1 MTQHRPVG
9 IVGYGEVGRALA
21 IGFAAAD
28 VPVCAFDVSWLS
40 RKVVPDAGVRHAGSA
55 REVAAAASP
64 VIFVCTPAAG
74 IEAVARELAGRVGPA
89 QLVVDLASATPES
102 KVRAAASLGA
112 ASDAY
117 VDVALSAPP
126 LQDGITARMWA
137 SGPRVDELI
146 RWGDA
151 LGMDIRR
158 LGDRVGEATK
168 LKILRATLTKGLE
181 AILLE
186 SMSTALLHDMDP
198 ELVLRT
204 VESAFDD
211 RPFQTFCDYLVSTGV
226 VHDDRRAIEVGEAA
240 AMAEEVGIASDMA
253 RAAERVLTRAAR
265 LHRPGDAQEF
275 ISALRT
281 YARHA
286 A

>member
-1 MTQHRPVG
+1 MTQRQSVG
-9 IVGYGEVGRALA
+9 IIGYGEVGRALA
-21 IGFAAAD
+21 IGFAAAG
-28 VPVCAFDVSWLS
+28 VSVSGFDLSWAT
-40 RKVVPDAGVRHAGSA
+40 REVVPDDGVRHESCA
-55 REVAAAASP
+55 EDVAASSR

-74 IEAVARELAGRVGPA
+74 IEAVARQLAGHIEPT
-89 QLVVDLASATPES
+89 QLIVDLASATPES
-102 KVRAAASLGA
+102 KIRAAESLGP

-137 SGPRVDELI
+137 SGPRADELI
-146 RWGDA
+146 TWSDS

-158 LGDRVGEATK
+158 LGDRVGQATK

-186 SMSTALLHDMDP
+186 SMSAALLHDMDP

-240 AMAEEVGIASDMA
+240 AMAEEVGIESDMA
-253 RAAERVLTRAAR
+253 RAAERVLTRASK
-265 LHRPGDAQEF
+265 LHQPGDEQEF

>member
-1 MTQHRPVG
+1 MTQQQAVG
-9 IVGYGEVGRALA
+9 IIGYGEVGRALA
-21 IGFAAAD
+21 IGFAAAG
-28 VPVCAFDVSWLS
+28 VPVSAFDLS
-40 RKVVPDAGVRHAGSA
+40 FARGTPDDDGVRYPGSGV
-55 REVAAAASP
+55 EIAAASR
-64 VIFVCTPAAG
+64 VIFVCTPAAA
-74 IEAVARELAGRVGPA
+74 IEPVAKELAGHIEA
-89 QLVVDLASATPES
+89 HHLIVDLASATPES
-102 KVRAAASLGA
+102 KIRAAESLGS
-112 ASDAY
+112 ASGAY

-137 SGPRVDELI
+137 SGPRAEELI
-146 RWGDA
+146 EWSDT

-158 LGDRVGEATK
+158 LGDRVGQATK

-186 SMSTALLHDMDP
+186 SMSAALLHDVDP
-198 ELVLRT
+198 EIILGSVS
-204 VESAFDD
+204 SAFDD

-240 AMAEEVGIASDMA
+240 AMAEQVGIASDMA
-253 RAAERVLTRAAR
+253 RAAERVLTRASK
-265 LHRPGDAQEF
+265 LHQAGDQQEF

-281 YARHA
+281 YARQA

>member
-1 MTQHRPVG
+1 MTKQQSVG
-9 IVGYGEVGRALA
+9 IIGYGEVGRSLA
-21 IGFAAAD
+21 ISFAASGVPVSAFDLSFGTREGAPDEGVVYESSSAD
-28 VPVCAFDVSWLS
+28 V
-40 RKVVPDAGVRHAGSA
+40 
-55 REVAAAASP
+55 AASSR

-74 IEAVARELAGRVGPA
+74 IESVARDLAGHIEPHH
-89 QLVVDLASATPES
+89 LIVDLASATPES
-102 KVRAAASLGA
+102 KVRAADSLGS

-137 SGPRVDELI
+137 SGPRADELI
-146 RWGDA
+146 EWSDS

-158 LGDRVGEATK
+158 LGDRVGQATK

-186 SMSTALLHDMDP
+186 SMSAALLHDMDP
-198 ELVLRT
+198 ELILRT

-240 AMAEEVGIASDMA
+240 AMAEEVGIESDMA
-253 RAAERVLTRAAR
+253 RAAERVLTRASQ
-265 LHRPGDAQEF
+265 LHQPGDAQEF
-275 ISALRT
+275 VSALRT

-286 A
+286 T